1 MSQNVPARRGERRWP
16 AIMLPVVLVLAMA
29 ASGCTASGT
38 TVSRAA
44 GNTAGHQ
51 ASAKAA
57 ASPSHRP
64 SQPSSVQLVV
74 EASGDLLIHSA
85 VFKRALADGGGRH
98 YNFAPMFVKIKPYIQ
113 GVDLALCHVETPMTP
128 STPTGYPTFNTPPE
142 LATAIRQTG
151 WLSLIHI

>member
-1 MSQNVPARRGERRWP
+1 
-16 AIMLPVVLVLAMA
+16 MLSGVLVLAITA
-29 ASGCTASGT
+29 GGCTASGT

-74 EASGDLLIHSA
+74 EASGDLLIPSPPPHPRGQSGGVQLTVEASGDLLIHSPI
-85 VFKRALADGGGRH
+85 FDRALALGGGRH
-98 YNFAPMFVKIKPYIQ
+98 YDFAPFFVQIRPYIR
-113 GVDLALCHVETPMTP
+113 GAGLALCHVETPMTP
-128 STPTGYPTFNTPPE
+128 ARSSAWIVSSTPRWP
-142 LATAIRQTG
+142 
-151 WLSLIHI
+151 

>member
-1 MSQNVPARRGERRWP
+1 MMTQNVPARRGARRRP
-16 AIMLPVVLVLAMA
+16 AIMLSGVLVLAIA
-29 ASGCTASGT
+29 AGGCTASGT
-38 TVSRAA
+38 TVGRAA

-74 EASGDLLIHSA
+74 EASGDLLIHAA
-85 VFKRALADGGGRH
+85 VFKRALLDGGGRY
-98 YNFAPMFVKIKPYIQ
+98 YNFAPMFAKIKPYIQ

-128 STPTGYPTFNTPPE
+128 ATPTGYPTFNINHEPT
-142 LATAIRQTG
+142 T
-151 WLSLIHI
+151 